1 VEAGDGGSGRVGRE
15 RVHCGGGVVSVVCRG
30 CEVNERISTVG
41 RVVFAGCD
49 AKERTIT
56 GGRVA
61 VPGCEAVEG
70 KITLSG
76 VEAGIASV
84 WCRGNRLRRRRK
96 RKPCEGEGEA
106 DEKET
111 EPQRRVAD

>member
-1 VEAGDGGSGRVGRE
+1 MVVAEKSALTPVAVLLPPPVEFLVRLKSALAPVAVLRAA
-15 RVHCGGGVVSVVCRG
+15 G
-30 CEVNERISTVG
+30 CE
-41 RVVFAGCD
+41 
-49 AKERTIT
+49 AKERRIT
-56 GGRVA
+56 GGRVVA
-61 VPGCEAVEG
+61 AGCEAVEG

-96 RKPCEGEGEA
+96 RKPGEGEA

-111 EPQRRVAD
+111 EPQRRAAD